1 MRREARGTWSWRG
14 GSRGA
19 SDPSTTRCASCTGRR
34 GALPRRFPR
43 PGRVWAGRGRGPGT
57 ADLDGLEAAL
67 AFDLEVSL
75 PDDVLFRLD
84 VAANGRDV
92 RTPFV
97 DVDLAQTVVPPPW
110 REKLGRL
117 HVRRLLREAVADLL
131 PRDVL
136 IRPPRP
142 PSVPIGAW
150 LRGPLRQM
158 LHDLVRAPTA
168 RIRTLLDPRAID
180 RALAQSLAPRGNP
193 QQAWTLLCLELWARA
208 QRG

>member
-1 MRREARGTWSWRG
+1 LPFEPE
-14 GSRGA
+14 GA
-19 SDPSTTRCASCTGRR
+19 
-34 GALPRRFPR
+34 
-43 PGRVWAGRGRGPGT
+43 
-57 ADLDGLEAAL
+57 
-67 AFDLEVSL
+67 L
-75 PDDVLFRLD
+75 PDDVVLRLA
-84 VAANGRDV
+84 VGANGRDV

-97 DVDLAQTVVPPPW
+97 GVDRAQTVVPPPW

-117 HVRRLLREAVADLL
+117 HVRRRLREAVADLL

-150 LRGPLRQM
+150 LRGPMRQM
-158 LHDLVRAPTA
+158 VHDLVRAPTA

-193 QQAWTLLCLELWARA
+193 PQAWTLLCLELWARD